1 MHITRLQLKNIKSHS
16 DAIFEFERGT
26 TAITGTNGAGKTT
39 IIEAIAW
46 TLFGFLDYKK
56 DDFVSRGEKKGEV
69 RLTVET
75 SDQKI
80 YVIYRDTGSGYYV
93 FDPAINAKI
102 AEKGEEVTDFLRR
115 ILQVEV
121 GTDLKELF
129 QTAIGV
135 PQGTFTADFL
145 LSRELRKKKFDKLL
159 KVEEYRNSAEKL
171 KTTVKHIEGKRLEV
185 WEKIVRGE
193 TQLERFDEIIAAQT
207 NLEKREKQLNKELT
221 AFRKQ
226 LEISKKALSEFD
238 ELKRKVDETLQIV
251 GKFEMQFADAT
262 RRKIE
267 RDRQFD
273 ESKNAAAKQKEV
285 ESDYNLFQSA
295 TENLKRLQ
303 AEQTKLTALQSETQ
317 KLESEIRAKN
327 VELKNLRENLE
338 KSTSAKNE
346 ITLLA
351 VQIKQYNDLAAQS
364 KTKQNELT
372 IAKDAKKQLDNL
384 QNDLTKLRE
393 DFRKGKAEL
402 DNLEVQKTEIQTKIS
417 GLNVAETNV
426 AAIETNR
433 TEVVNS
439 LANLKAQVEKDK
451 QFEREVN
458 NGLCPILS
466 QKCLNLA
473 EGENLSTYF
482 KNSFSANATQ
492 INDLSA
498 EQTLLEKV
506 LAFSREAET
515 IETKLENA
523 KKLHE
528 QTTENGKRLN
538 SEAARYKE
546 LSENLPKFETENAEL
561 EKQIK
566 LLGNPLE
573 REKLLNIEAEKEPIW
588 KAKINDIET
597 QIATFEKEKSSL
609 GNDLKRFANLADELQ
624 KSQVEVERTQSAQKV
639 FLESQGLANL
649 LVQRESEL
657 SESKTEVESLAKEIE
672 KAKKINVE
680 LSAEYKQDKHLYE
693 QTNFDNLRRNEAVL
707 ETELKQVSV
716 NLKSYE
722 DEIVRLGEIRIK
734 LSLEKSEESRLKKVG
749 EATTFISDTLK
760 KAAPEVAKMLLA
772 RISQEANLFF
782 REITGNAERTLG
794 WKEDYEVS
802 LEEYGHERPF
812 ATLSGG
818 EQMAAALSVRLA
830 ILQELSD
837 IRFAFF
843 DEPTVNMDAER
854 REKLALAIHGISQ
867 KLKFSQIF
875 VISHDDTFESHTD
888 YVISV
893 GKNQLKKL

>member
-1 MHITRLQLKNIKSHS
+1 
-16 DAIFEFERGT
+16 
-26 TAITGTNGAGKTT
+26 
-39 IIEAIAW
+39 
-46 TLFGFLDYKK
+46 
-56 DDFVSRGEKKGEV
+56 
-69 RLTVET
+69 
-75 SDQKI
+75 
-80 YVIYRDTGSGYYV
+80 
-93 FDPAINAKI
+93 
-102 AEKGEEVTDFLRR
+102 
-115 ILQVEV
+115 
-121 GTDLKELF
+121 
-129 QTAIGV
+129 
-135 PQGTFTADFL
+135 
-145 LSRELRKKKFDKLL
+145 
-159 KVEEYRNSAEKL
+159 
-171 KTTVKHIEGKRLEV
+171 LEV

-193 TQLERFDEIIAAQT
+193 TQLESFDQIVLNQT
-207 NLEKREKQLNKELT
+207 VLEKREISLNKELT
-221 AFRKQ
+221 VLQKQ
-226 LEISKKALSEFD
+226 LETSKKALSEFD
-238 ELKRKVDETLQIV
+238 ELKRKVDESSQIV
-251 GKFEMQFADAT
+251 GKFEMQFNDAT
-262 RRKIE
+262 RRKTE
-267 RDRQFD
+267 RERQVN
-273 ESKNAAAKQKEV
+273 ESKSATAKQKEV

-303 AEQTKLTALQSETQ
+303 IEQTKFSALQSEIQ
-317 KLESEIRAKN
+317 KLEGEIRTKN

-338 KSTSAKNE
+338 KSVSAKNE
-346 ITLLA
+346 IANLST
-351 VQIKQYNDLAAQS
+351 QIKQYNDLAEKS
-364 KTKQNELT
+364 KTKQIELT

-384 QNDLTKLRE
+384 QNDLAKLRE
-393 DFRKGKAEL
+393 DYKAGKNSI
-402 DNLEVQKTEIQTKIS
+402 DNFEAQKKEIQTKIS
-417 GLNVAETNV
+417 ALNVAETNV
-426 AAIETNR
+426 AAIDTKR

-466 QKCLNLA
+466 QKCLNLG

-482 KNSFSANATQ
+482 KSSFSTNTNQ

-498 EQTLLEKV
+498 QQTLLEKV
-506 LAFSREAET
+506 LSFAREIET
-515 IETKLENA
+515 IEAKLENA
-523 KKLHE
+523 KKLHD
-528 QTTENGKRLN
+528 QTTENGKRLKADELRHQEN
-538 SEAARYKE
+538 SANLSTLEA
-546 LSENLPKFETENAEL
+546 ENAEL
-561 EKQIK
+561 ETQKK

-573 REKLLNIEAEKEPIW
+573 REKLLRIEAEKESVW
-588 KAKINDIET
+588 TTKISDIET
-597 QIATFEKEKSSL
+597 NIGKFEAEKTSL
-609 GNDLKRFANLADELQ
+609 ENDLKKFANLADELK
-624 KSQVEVERTQSAQKV
+624 KSQFEVEKTQSAQKV

-657 SESKTEVESLAKEIE
+657 AESNTEVENLAKEIE
-672 KAKKINVE
+672 KAKKTNVE
-680 LSAEYKQDKHLYE
+680 LSAKYKQDKHLDE

-707 ETELKQVSV
+707 ETELKQVSE
-716 NLKSYE
+716 NLKAYE
-722 DEIVRLGEIRIK
+722 TEIVRLGEIRVK

-782 REITGNAERTLG
+782 REITGNAEQTLG

-893 GKNQLKKL
+893 GKN

>member
-1 MHITRLQLKNIKSHS
+1 MHIKRIQLTKIKSHRN
-16 DAIFEFERGT
+16 ATFEFERGT

-80 YVIYRDTGSGYYV
+80 YIIYRDTGSGYYV

-115 ILQVEV
+115 ILQVEA

-171 KTTVKHIEGKRLEV
+171 KTTVKHIESKRLEV

-193 TQLERFDEIIAAQT
+193 TQLESFDQIVLNQT
-207 NLEKREKQLNKELT
+207 VLEKRKLSLNKELT
-221 AFRKQ
+221 VLRKQ
-226 LEISKKALSEFD
+226 LETSKKALLEFD
-238 ELKRKVDETLQIV
+238 ELKKKVDESLQIV
-251 GKFEMQFADAT
+251 GKFEMQFANAT
-262 RRKIE
+262 RRKNE
-267 RDRQFD
+267 REQQVI

-303 AEQTKLTALQSETQ
+303 AEQTKFTALQSEIQ
-317 KLESEIRAKN
+317 KVESEIRTKN

-338 KSTSAKNE
+338 KSVSAKNK
-346 ITLLA
+346 IATLA
-351 VQIKQYNDLAAQS
+351 TQIKQYIDLTNQAKVTQ
-364 KTKQNELT
+364 TELT

-384 QNDLTKLRE
+384 QNDLAKLRE
-393 DFRKGKAEL
+393 EFKNSKTKI
-402 DNLEVQKTEIQTKIS
+402 DNLEAQKVEIQTKIS
-417 GLNVAETNV
+417 ALNVAETNV
-426 AAIETNR
+426 ATIDAKR
-433 TEVVNS
+433 TEVVNL

-451 QFEREVN
+451 QFEREVQ

-466 QKCLNLA
+466 QKCLNLG
-473 EGENLSTYF
+473 EDENLSTYF
-482 KNSFSANATQ
+482 KGSFASNTNQ

-498 EQTLLEKV
+498 KQILLEKA
-506 LAFSREAET
+506 LLFAREIET
-515 IETKLENA
+515 IETKLENE

-546 LSENLPKFETENAEL
+546 LSENLPKIENENLGL
-561 EKQIK
+561 EKQMN
-566 LLGNPLE
+566 LLGNPLGY
-573 REKLLNIEAEKEPIW
+573 EKLLNEEAKQEPYW
-588 KAKINDIET
+588 KAKINEIET
-597 QIATFEKEKSSL
+597 QITKFTAEKSSFE
-609 GNDLKRFANLADELQ
+609 NDLKQFANLADELK
-624 KSQVEVERTQSAQKV
+624 KSQTEVEKTQSAQKV

-649 LVQRESEL
+649 LKQRESDL
-657 SESKTEVESLAKEIE
+657 AESDKEVENLAKEIE
-672 KAKKINVE
+672 KSKKTNADLTAK
-680 LSAEYKQDKHLYE
+680 YKQENHLDE
-693 QTNFDNLRRNEAVL
+693 QTNFDSLRRNEAVL
-707 ETELKQVSV
+707 ETELKQVSQ
-716 NLKSYE
+716 SIE
-722 DEIVRLGEIRIK
+722 AFAAEIVRLGEIRIK

-782 REITGNAERTLG
+782 REITGNAERTLS

-893 GKNQLKKL
+893 GKV

>member
-1 MHITRLQLKNIKSHS
+1 MHIKRIQLKNIKSHF
-16 DAIFEFERGT
+16 DATFEFERGT

-75 SDQKI
+75 SDQKLYI
-80 YVIYRDTGSGYYV
+80 IYRDTGSGYYV

-115 ILQVEV
+115 ILQVEA
-121 GTDLKELF
+121 GTNLKELF

-171 KTTVKHIEGKRLEV
+171 KTTVKHIESKRLEV

-193 TQLERFDEIIAAQT
+193 TQLESFDQIVLNQT
-207 NLEKREKQLNKELT
+207 VLEKRETSLNKELIT
-221 AFRKQ
+221 LRKQ
-226 LEISKKALSEFD
+226 LDKSKKELSEFD
-238 ELKRKVDETLQIV
+238 NLKRKIDESLQIA

-262 RRKIE
+262 RRKTE
-267 RDRQFD
+267 RERQVD

-285 ESDYNLFQSA
+285 EGDYNLFQSA

-303 AEQTKLTALQSETQ
+303 IEQTKFSVLQSEIQ
-317 KLESEIRAKN
+317 KLESEIRTKN

-338 KSTSAKNE
+338 KSVSAKNE
-346 ITLLA
+346 ISLLA
-351 VQIKQYNDLAAQS
+351 VKIKQYSDLTDQS
-364 KTKQNELT
+364 KIIQTELT
-372 IAKDAKKQLDNL
+372 IAKDAQKQLNNL
-384 QNDLTKLRE
+384 QKDLESLRE
-393 DFRKGKAEL
+393 EFKKGKNTV
-402 DNLEVQKTEIQTKIS
+402 DNLESQKAEIQTKIS
-417 GLNVAETNV
+417 ALNVAETNV
-426 AAIETNR
+426 AVIETKRN
-433 TEVVNS
+433 EVINS

-451 QFEREVN
+451 QFEREVQ

-482 KNSFSANATQ
+482 KSSFSTNINQ
-492 INDLSA
+492 INNLAA

-506 LAFSREAET
+506 LAFAREAEML
-515 IETKLENA
+515 ESKLENA

-528 QTTENGKRLN
+528 QTTENGKRLKADELRHQEKSAN
-538 SEAARYKE
+538 LSKIEA
-546 LSENLPKFETENAEL
+546 ENTEL
-561 EKQIK
+561 EKQMNE
-566 LLGNPLE
+566 LGNPLGYQ
-573 REKLLNIEAEKEPIW
+573 KLLYIEAEKEPIW
-588 KAKINDIET
+588 TAKIGNIET
-597 QIATFEKEKSSL
+597 QITKFEAEKTSL
-609 GNDLKRFANLADELQ
+609 ENDLKVFANLADNLQ
-624 KSQVEVERTQSAQKV
+624 KSQVEVEKTQSAQKI

-649 LVQRESEL
+649 LGQRENEL
-657 SESKTEVESLAKEIE
+657 AESNTEVENLAKELE
-672 KAKKINVE
+672 KAKTANVE
-680 LSAEYKQDKHLYE
+680 LSAKYKQDKHLDE
-693 QTNFDNLRRNEAVL
+693 QINFDNLRRNEAVL
-707 ETELKQVSV
+707 ETELKQVSA
-716 NLKSYE
+716 NIKSFE
-722 DEIVRLGEIRIK
+722 LEIVRLGEIRIK
-734 LSLEKSEESRLKKVG
+734 LSLEKSEESRLKKIG

-782 REITGNAERTLG
+782 REITGNAERTLS

-893 GKNQLKKL
+893 K

>member
-1 MHITRLQLKNIKSHS
+1 MHITRIQLTNIKSHR
-16 DAIFEFERGT
+16 DATFEFERGT

-56 DDFVSRGEKKGEV
+56 DDFVLRGEKKGEV

-75 SDQKI
+75 SDQKTYI
-80 YVIYRDTGSGYYV
+80 IYRDTGSGYYV

-115 ILQVEV
+115 ILQVEA

-171 KTTVKHIEGKRLEV
+171 KTTVKHIESKRLEV

-193 TQLERFDEIIAAQT
+193 TQLETFDQIVLNQT
-207 NLEKREKQLNKELT
+207 VLEKREKTVNKELT
-221 AFRKQ
+221 ALQKQ
-226 LEISKKALSEFD
+226 LETSKKALLEFD
-238 ELKRKVDETLQIV
+238 ELKRKVDESSQIV
-251 GKFEMQFADAT
+251 GKFEMQFAEAT
-262 RRKIE
+262 RRKTE
-267 RDRQFD
+267 REQQVI
-273 ESKNAAAKQKEV
+273 ESKNATAKQKEV
-285 ESDYNLFQSA
+285 EKDYNLFQSA

-303 AEQTKLTALQSETQ
+303 TEQSKFTALQSEIQ

-338 KSTSAKNE
+338 KSVSAKNE
-346 ITLLA
+346 ISKLST
-351 VQIKQYNDLAAQS
+351 QIKQYNDLAEQA
-364 KTKQNELT
+364 KIKQNELT
-372 IAKDAKKQLDNL
+372 IAKDAQKQLDNL
-384 QNDLTKLRE
+384 QNDLAKLRE
-393 DFRKGKAEL
+393 EFKKGKTAI
-402 DNLEVQKTEIQTKIS
+402 DNLETQKTEIQTKIS
-417 GLNVAETNV
+417 ALNVAETQV
-426 AAIETNR
+426 TAIDAKR

-466 QKCLNLA
+466 QKCLNLG

-482 KNSFSANATQ
+482 QNSFSANTNQ
-492 INDLSA
+492 INSLSA

-506 LAFSREAET
+506 LTFAREAET
-515 IETKLENA
+515 IETKLKNE

-546 LSENLPKFETENAEL
+546 LSENLPKIENENSEL
-561 EKQIK
+561 EKQMK

-573 REKLLNIEAEKEPIW
+573 REKLLNIEAEKESIW
-588 KAKINDIET
+588 TAKINEIET
-597 QIATFEKEKSSL
+597 QLAKFTAEKSSL
-609 GNDLKRFANLADELQ
+609 ETNLKKFANLADELQ
-624 KSQVEVERTQSAQKV
+624 KSQIEVEKTQSAQKI

-649 LVQRESEL
+649 LKQRESDL
-657 SESKTEVESLAKEIE
+657 AESNREVENLTKEIE
-672 KAKKINVE
+672 KAKKINAD
-680 LSAEYKQDKHLYE
+680 LTAKYKHNTHLEE
-693 QTNFDNLRRNEAVL
+693 QTNFDGLRRNEAVL
-707 ETELKQVSV
+707 ETELKQVSE
-716 NLKSYE
+716 NLESFAA
-722 DEIVRLGEIRIK
+722 EIKRLGEIRIK

-854 REKLALAIHGISQ
+854 REKLALAIHSISQ

-893 GKNQLKKL
+893 GKG

>member
-1 MHITRLQLKNIKSHS
+1 MHIKRIQLTKIKSHRN
-16 DAIFEFERGT
+16 ATFEFERGT

-80 YVIYRDTGSGYYV
+80 YIIYRDTGSGYYV

-115 ILQVEV
+115 ILQVEA

-171 KTTVKHIEGKRLEV
+171 KTTVKHIESKRLEV

-193 TQLERFDEIIAAQT
+193 TQLENFDQLVLNQT
-207 NLEKREKQLNKELT
+207 VLEKREQTLNKELT
-221 AFRKQ
+221 VLRKQ
-226 LEISKKALSEFD
+226 LETSKKALLEFD
-238 ELKRKVDETLQIV
+238 ELKKKVDESLQIV
-251 GKFEMQFADAT
+251 GKFEMQFANAT
-262 RRKIE
+262 RRKNE
-267 RDRQFD
+267 REQQVI

-303 AEQTKLTALQSETQ
+303 AEQTKFTALQSEIQ
-317 KLESEIRAKN
+317 KVESEIRTKN

-338 KSTSAKNE
+338 KSVSAKNK
-346 ITLLA
+346 IATLA
-351 VQIKQYNDLAAQS
+351 TQIKQYIDLTNQAKVTQ
-364 KTKQNELT
+364 TELT

-384 QNDLTKLRE
+384 QNDLAKLRE
-393 DFRKGKAEL
+393 EFKNSKTKI
-402 DNLEVQKTEIQTKIS
+402 DNLEAQKVEIQTKIS
-417 GLNVAETNV
+417 ALNVAETSV
-426 AAIETNR
+426 ATIDAKR
-433 TEVVNS
+433 TEVVNL

-451 QFEREVN
+451 QFEREVQ

-466 QKCLNLA
+466 QKCLNLG
-473 EGENLSTYF
+473 EDENLSTYF
-482 KNSFSANATQ
+482 KGSFASNTNQ

-498 EQTLLEKV
+498 KQILLEKA
-506 LAFSREAET
+506 LLFAREIET
-515 IETKLENA
+515 IETKLENE

-546 LSENLPKFETENAEL
+546 LSENLPKIENENLGL
-561 EKQIK
+561 EKQMN
-566 LLGNPLE
+566 LLGNPLGY
-573 REKLLNIEAEKEPIW
+573 EKLLNEEAKQEPYW
-588 KAKINDIET
+588 KAKINEIET
-597 QIATFEKEKSSL
+597 QITKFTAEKSSFE
-609 GNDLKRFANLADELQ
+609 NDLKQFANLADELK
-624 KSQVEVERTQSAQKV
+624 KSQTEVEKTQSAQKV

-649 LVQRESEL
+649 LKQRESDL
-657 SESKTEVESLAKEIE
+657 AESDKEVENLAKEIE
-672 KAKKINVE
+672 KSKKTNADLTAK
-680 LSAEYKQDKHLYE
+680 YKQENHLDE
-693 QTNFDNLRRNEAVL
+693 QTNFDSLRRNEAVL
-707 ETELKQVSV
+707 ETELKQVSQ
-716 NLKSYE
+716 SIE
-722 DEIVRLGEIRIK
+722 AFAAEIVRLGEIRIK

-782 REITGNAERTLG
+782 REITGNAERTLS

-893 GKNQLKKL
+893 GKV

>member
-1 MHITRLQLKNIKSHS
+1 MHITRLQLTNIKSHL
-16 DAIFEFERGT
+16 DATFEFERGT

-56 DDFVSRGEKKGEV
+56 DDFVSRGEKRGEV

-80 YVIYRDTGSGYYV
+80 YIIYRDTGSGYYV

-171 KTTVKHIEGKRLEV
+171 KTTVKHIESKRLEV

-193 TQLERFDEIIAAQT
+193 TQLERFDEIIIEQT

-221 AFRKQ
+221 AFRKH
-226 LEISKKALSEFD
+226 LETSKKALSEFD
-238 ELKRKVDETLQIV
+238 ELKRKVDEALQIV
-251 GKFEMQFADAT
+251 GKFEMRFADAT
-262 RRKIE
+262 RRKTDRE
-267 RDRQFD
+267 RQVN
-273 ESKNAAAKQKEV
+273 ESKNATAKQKEV
-285 ESDYNLFQSA
+285 EKDYSLFQTA
-295 TENLKRLQ
+295 TENLKCLQ
-303 AEQTKLTALQSETQ
+303 IEQTKFVALQSETQ

-327 VELKNLRENLE
+327 IELKNLRENLE
-338 KSTSAKNE
+338 KSVSAKRE

-351 VQIKQYNDLAAQS
+351 VQIKQYNDLTEQS
-364 KTKQNELT
+364 KTKQIELT

-384 QNDLTKLRE
+384 ESDLTKLRE
-393 DFRKGKAEL
+393 EFKKSKTAI
-402 DNLEVQKTEIQTKIS
+402 DNLEAQKTEIQTKIS
-417 GLNVAETNV
+417 ALNVAETNV
-426 AAIETNR
+426 TAIDAKR

-451 QFEREVN
+451 QFEREVQ

-482 KNSFSANATQ
+482 KSSFSTNTTQ
-492 INDLSA
+492 INGLST
-498 EQTLLEKV
+498 EQTLLEKALV
-506 LAFSREAET
+506 FTREIET
-515 IETKLENA
+515 IESRLENA
-523 KKLHE
+523 KKLHD
-528 QTTENGKRLN
+528 QTTENGKRLKADELRHQEN
-538 SEAARYKE
+538 SANLSKLEA
-546 LSENLPKFETENAEL
+546 ENTEL
-561 EKQIK
+561 ETQIK

-573 REKLLNIEAEKEPIW
+573 REKLLQIEAEKEPVRT
-588 KAKINDIET
+588 AKINEIEGSIGKVET
-597 QIATFEKEKSSL
+597 EKSSL
-609 GNDLKRFANLADELQ
+609 ENDLKRFANLADNLQ
-624 KSQVEVERTQSAQKV
+624 KSQIEVEKTQFAQKV

-649 LVQRESEL
+649 LKQRESEL
-657 SESKTEVESLAKEIE
+657 TESDTEVENLAKEIE
-672 KAKKINVE
+672 KAKNINVE
-680 LSAEYKQDKHLYE
+680 LSSKYKQDKHLDE
-693 QTNFDNLRRNEAVL
+693 QTNFDNLRRNEAVS
-707 ETELKQVSV
+707 ETEIKQVSA
-716 NLKSYE
+716 NLKNYQA
-722 DEIVRLGEIRIK
+722 EILRLGEIRIK

-782 REITGNAERTLG
+782 REITGNAERTLS

-802 LEEYGHERPF
+802 LEEYGHQRPF

-893 GKNQLKKL
+893 GKV

>member
-1 MHITRLQLKNIKSHS
+1 MHITRIQLTNIKSHL
-16 DAIFEFERGT
+16 DATFEFERGT

-75 SDQKI
+75 SDQKT
-80 YVIYRDTGSGYYV
+80 YVIYRDTGSGYYI

-115 ILQVEV
+115 ILQVEH

-145 LSRELRKKKFDKLL
+145 LSPALRKNKFHNLL
-159 KVEEYRNSAEKL
+159 KVEEYENSARKL
-171 KTTVKHIEGKRLEV
+171 KETVKWIKIKQDDVR
-185 WEKIVRGE
+185 EKIIRAE
-193 TQLERFDEIIAAQT
+193 TQLENLDQITLNQT
-207 NLEKREKQLNKELT
+207 VLEKREKILNKELT
-221 AFRKQ
+221 ALRKQ
-226 LEISKKALSEFD
+226 FEISKKSLSEFD
-238 ELKRKVDETLQIV
+238 ELKRKTDESSQIV
-251 GKFEMQFADAT
+251 SKFEMQFNEAI
-262 RRKIE
+262 RRKTE
-267 RDRQFD
+267 RERQVE

-285 ESDYNLFQSA
+285 ESDYKLFQTAS
-295 TENLKRLQ
+295 ENQKRLHI
-303 AEQTKLTALQSETQ
+303 EQSNFAALQNELQ
-317 KLESEIRAKN
+317 KLESEVRAKN
-327 VELKNLRENLE
+327 IELKNLRENLE
-338 KSTSAKNE
+338 KAISARNE
-346 ITLLA
+346 ITALTT
-351 VQIKQYNDLAAQS
+351 QIKQYNDLTEQS
-364 KTKQNELT
+364 KIKQNELT
-372 IAKDAKKQLDNL
+372 IAKDAKNQLANL
-384 QNDLTKLRE
+384 ETDLDKLRE
-393 DFRKGKAEL
+393 DYKNGKSAI
-402 DNLEVQKTEIQTKIS
+402 DNLQSQKSEIQAKFAA
-417 GLNVAETNV
+417 LNVAETSV
-426 AAIETNR
+426 SAIEAKR
-433 TEVVNS
+433 SEIINS
-439 LANLKAQVEKDK
+439 LANLKAQFEKDK
-451 QFEREVN
+451 QFEREVQ

-473 EGENLSTYF
+473 EGENLATYF
-482 KNSFSANATQ
+482 KSSFSSNTQQ

-498 EQTLLEKV
+498 EQKLLEKV
-506 LAFSREAET
+506 LAFSRE
-515 IETKLENA
+515 IEVIESKLENA

-528 QTTENGKRLN
+528 QTTENGKRLKADELRHREN
-538 SEAARYKE
+538 SA
-546 LSENLPKFETENAEL
+546 NLPKLEAESSEL
-561 EKQIK
+561 EKQIN

-573 REKLLNIEAEKEPIW
+573 REKLLQTEAAKESIWTAEIGEIEAVINKFEAEK
-588 KAKINDIET
+588 
-597 QIATFEKEKSSL
+597 SL
-609 GNDLKRFANLADELQ
+609 LENNLKQFANLADEL
-624 KSQVEVERTQSAQKV
+624 KTSQIEIEKTQAAQKI

-649 LVQRESEL
+649 LKQRESEL
-657 SESKTEVESLAKEIE
+657 AESNTDVKSLAKEIE
-672 KAKKINVE
+672 NAKKVNAD
-680 LSAEYKQDKHLYE
+680 LSAKYNQNHHLAE
-693 QTNFDNLRRNEAVL
+693 QTKLDELRRNEAVL
-707 ETELKQVSV
+707 ETELKQVSE
-716 NLKSYE
+716 NLKAC
-722 DEIVRLGEIRIK
+722 EIELVRLGEIRVK
-734 LSLEKSEESRLKKVG
+734 LSLEKSEESRLKKIG
-749 EATTFISDTLK
+749 EATSFISDTLK

-782 REITGNAERTLG
+782 REITGNAERTLS

-893 GKNQLKKL
+893 GKS